1 MISQWNYQCTHQIP
15 GKMGAYFIQFK
26 VVRLN
31 WLTAIENVVN
41 LVNSSLILT
50 PFFAKIYLR
59 HVVRQSTRSV
69 WSFLCM
75 TVNQDTALSST
86 AHNYIYFFCFF
97 WNGEM
102 PCLFRPVVFERLP
115 FATDYNFV
123 SLAFTLTHEFYLF
136 FFAYGTYL
144 SGSIRKDS
152 VSTCSC
158 EKRSSFRSSHVM
170 HSKDHALCILN
181 RSTVLS
187 VRTTYTQ

>member
-59 HVVRQSTRSV
+59 HVVRQSSRSV

-86 AHNYIYFFCFF
+86 AHNHIFFLFLLKCWNALLIQTCGFWEVTFRNWLQLCFSAFHTHAWVLFLFFCI
-97 WNGEM
+97 W
-102 PCLFRPVVFERLP
+102 
-115 FATDYNFV
+115 
-123 SLAFTLTHEFYLF
+123 H
-136 FFAYGTYL
+136 
-144 SGSIRKDS
+144 
-152 VSTCSC
+152 
-158 EKRSSFRSSHVM
+158 
-170 HSKDHALCILN
+170 
-181 RSTVLS
+181 LS
-187 VRTTYTQ
+187 VRKHQERQRLDLFLWKTVFFSFKPCHAQ